1 MFERK
6 LGRFLTLE
14 IHTIGLAHEIKD
26 SDFLRM
32 EESLDYVAKLIIRL
46 TYKYLLVNLIG

>member
-6 LGRFLTLE
+6 SGRFLTLE

-26 SDFLRM
+26 SDFPRIRRKPCLRG
-32 EESLDYVAKLIIRL
+32 EIDYKIDLQILAC
-46 TYKYLLVNLIG
+46 